1 MKAMKFKYNVKHMIW
16 GKQRLN
22 KPVPKV
28 SEDEEPDFEQLRR
41 DAVKSLHFLP
51 DVEKTDGG
59 HEVV

>member
-1 MKAMKFKYNVKHMIW
+1 MKFKYNVKQMIW

-22 KPVPKV
+22 KPISKV

-41 DAVKSLHFLP
+41 DAVKSLFILP

>member
-1 MKAMKFKYNVKHMIW
+1 MKFKYNVKHMIW

-28 SEDEEPDFEQLRR
+28 SENEDEEPDFEQLRR

-51 DVEKTDGG
+51 DVVKTDGG

>member
-1 MKAMKFKYNVKHMIW
+1 MKFKYNVKHLIW

-28 SEDEEPDFEQLRR
+28 AEDEEPDFEQLRR

-51 DVEKTDGG
+51 DVQKTEEG
-59 HEVV
+59 HIVV

>member
-1 MKAMKFKYNVKHMIW
+1 MKFKYNVKHMIW

-28 SEDEEPDFEQLRR
+28 SENENQEPDFEQLRR
-41 DAVKSLHFLP
+41 DAVKSLFILP
-51 DVEKTDGG
+51 DVGKTDGG